1 MQIQSKSA
9 IASAAGLGAMAG
21 RQAARAVSAAE
32 VVRPLSRDAILCHPG
47 SRQPA
52 ARQVDLQGKVPLSMA
67 ARERLMAQANFATAA
82 GGTMLAAATVSG
94 GVAFASMGTAAS
106 GTLSAIGRPAAVF
119 AVAAA
124 VGGALLF
131 AQSHSLLKTAKQP

>member
-1 MQIQSKSA
+1 MQIQSKAA
-9 IASAAGLGAMAG
+9 IAGAAGLGAMAG

-32 VVRPLSRDAILCHPG
+32 AIRPLSRDAIHYQPG
-47 SRQPA
+47 SRQSA
-52 ARQVDLQGKVPLSMA
+52 ARQVDLQGKVPLSTA
-67 ARERLMAQANFATAA
+67 ARERLMAQANVATAA
-82 GGTMLAAATVSG
+82 GGTMLAAATISG
-94 GVAFASMGTAAS
+94 GLAFASMGTAAS